1 MTAQRKRRGMMLILE
16 RRVGESIMVGDDI
29 KIIIVSEKYGKV
41 KIGIDAPDDIDIW
54 REEIYEKIQK
64 EQKG

>member
-1 MTAQRKRRGMMLILE
+1 MLILE